1 MNTIYIYIYIYIY
14 VYYIYYILYISYILY
29 IYCMYMH
36 IFVMKKK
43 FLATL
48 KITISQ
54 QQLMKKINKLVN
66 EINLHC
72 CIFKFVLKL
81 GNSGF
86 E

>member
-1 MNTIYIYIYIYIY
+1 
-14 VYYIYYILYISYILY
+14 
-29 IYCMYMH
+29 
-36 IFVMKKK
+36 MKKK
-43 FLATL
+43 FLVTL

-54 QQLMKKINKLVN
+54 QQLMKKINKSVN

-86 E
+86 D